1 MFERYTERARKVII
15 LAQDEAVRLKHN
27 YIGTEHLLL
36 GLLREREGIAAK
48 ILESLDVSLEA
59 VRNELENFIDR
70 TEYQGGTEV
79 AFTPRAKR
87 VLELALDETRRLSHK
102 YVGTE
107 HILLGVF
114 REGEGVGAQIL
125 RRLGLDIETVRM
137 RLNQILNENSQQQD
151 PFAPASQPKKESRT
165 PILDEFSRDLTQL
178 AKEGK
183 LDPVIGRE
191 KEIERVIQILS
202 RRTKNNPVL
211 IGEPGVGKTAIVE
224 GLGQKIIKGEVHEIL
239 KNKRVVS
246 LDLAAIVAGTK
257 YRGEFE
263 KRLKKIISEI
273 VQTKEVI
280 LFIDEVHTLVGAG
293 AAEGAIDAANI
304 LKPALAR
311 GELQTIG
318 ATTITEYR
326 KYIEKDSALERRFQ
340 PVYVDEPSIKNS
352 IDILRGIKE
361 RYEEHHR
368 VEIIDEALKA
378 AVYLSQR
385 YISDRYLPDKAID
398 VMDEASSRVRL
409 RATVLPDVLKQM
421 EKQIEETRLKKETS
435 VKQQDFEEAATLRD
449 MEDQLKR
456 KYRKC
461 KDDWLQ
467 QIDTLRPLVTEEDIA
482 AVVAN
487 WTGIPVSRLAIEE
500 KQRLV
505 NMDEEIHKRLIG
517 QDEAVK
523 AVSRAIRRSRAGLK
537 DPRRPIGSFIFLGP
551 SGVGKTELG
560 KALAEFL
567 FGKEDS
573 LITLDMSEYME
584 KHTISRLIGSPP
596 GYIGYDEGGQLT
608 EKVRRHPYSVILF
621 DEIEKA
627 SPEIFNILLQILEEG
642 RLTDAQGR
650 LVDFKNTVIIM
661 TSNLGARMI
670 SSNISIGFGNTIN
683 EGCTYEDIKQKVMEE
698 VKRVFVPEFLNRID
712 ELIVFK
718 PLKQEEIEKIVDLM
732 MKETVKRLAEQFIT
746 IDLSPEAR
754 SKIAKEGYDPNF
766 GARPLRRAIQRMVED
781 PISDLILRGTFKEG
795 DRILVGLEDEVLR
808 FDKMVPLELSL
819 KD

>member
-1 MFERYTERARKVII
+1 M
-15 LAQDEAVRLKHN
+15 
-27 YIGTEHLLL
+27 
-36 GLLREREGIAAK
+36 
-48 ILESLDVSLEA
+48 
-59 VRNELENFIDR
+59 
-70 TEYQGGTEV
+70 
-79 AFTPRAKR
+79 
-87 VLELALDETRRLSHK
+87 
-102 YVGTE
+102 
-107 HILLGVF
+107 
-114 REGEGVGAQIL
+114 
-125 RRLGLDIETVRM
+125 
-137 RLNQILNENSQQQD
+137 
-151 PFAPASQPKKESRT
+151 
-165 PILDEFSRDLTQL
+165 
-178 AKEGK
+178 
-183 LDPVIGRE
+183 
-191 KEIERVIQILS
+191 
-202 RRTKNNPVL
+202 
-211 IGEPGVGKTAIVE
+211 
-224 GLGQKIIKGEVHEIL
+224 
-239 KNKRVVS
+239 
-246 LDLAAIVAGTK
+246 
-257 YRGEFE
+257 
-263 KRLKKIISEI
+263 
-273 VQTKEVI
+273 
-280 LFIDEVHTLVGAG
+280 
-293 AAEGAIDAANI
+293 
-304 LKPALAR
+304 
-311 GELQTIG
+311 
-318 ATTITEYR
+318 
-326 KYIEKDSALERRFQ
+326 
-340 PVYVDEPSIKNS
+340 
-352 IDILRGIKE
+352 
-361 RYEEHHR
+361 
-368 VEIIDEALKA
+368 
-378 AVYLSQR
+378 
-385 YISDRYLPDKAID
+385 
-398 VMDEASSRVRL
+398 
-409 RATVLPDVLKQM
+409 
-421 EKQIEETRLKKETS
+421 S

-449 MEDQLKR
+449 LEDQLKR
-456 KYRKC
+456 KYRKN
-461 KDDWLQ
+461 KDEWLQ
-467 QIDTLRPLVTEEDIA
+467 QIDTMRPLVTEEDIA

-500 KQRLV
+500 KKRLV

-650 LVDFKNTVIIM
+650 QVDFKNTVIIM

-670 SSNISIGFGNTIN
+670 SSNVSIGFGNTTD

-698 VKRVFVPEFLNRID
+698 VRRVFVPEFLNRID

-732 MKETVKRLAEQFIT
+732 MKETVKRLVEQSIT
-746 IDLSPEAR
+746 IELTPEAR

-781 PISDLILRGTFKEG
+781 PISDLILKGTFKEG
-795 DRILVGLEDEVLR
+795 DRILIGVEEEILR
-808 FDKMVPLELSL
+808 FDKMLPLELSL

>member
-1 MFERYTERARKVII
+1 M
-15 LAQDEAVRLKHN
+15 
-27 YIGTEHLLL
+27 
-36 GLLREREGIAAK
+36 
-48 ILESLDVSLEA
+48 
-59 VRNELENFIDR
+59 
-70 TEYQGGTEV
+70 
-79 AFTPRAKR
+79 
-87 VLELALDETRRLSHK
+87 
-102 YVGTE
+102 
-107 HILLGVF
+107 
-114 REGEGVGAQIL
+114 
-125 RRLGLDIETVRM
+125 
-137 RLNQILNENSQQQD
+137 
-151 PFAPASQPKKESRT
+151 
-165 PILDEFSRDLTQL
+165 
-178 AKEGK
+178 
-183 LDPVIGRE
+183 
-191 KEIERVIQILS
+191 
-202 RRTKNNPVL
+202 
-211 IGEPGVGKTAIVE
+211 
-224 GLGQKIIKGEVHEIL
+224 
-239 KNKRVVS
+239 
-246 LDLAAIVAGTK
+246 
-257 YRGEFE
+257 
-263 KRLKKIISEI
+263 
-273 VQTKEVI
+273 
-280 LFIDEVHTLVGAG
+280 
-293 AAEGAIDAANI
+293 
-304 LKPALAR
+304 
-311 GELQTIG
+311 
-318 ATTITEYR
+318 
-326 KYIEKDSALERRFQ
+326 
-340 PVYVDEPSIKNS
+340 
-352 IDILRGIKE
+352 
-361 RYEEHHR
+361 
-368 VEIIDEALKA
+368 
-378 AVYLSQR
+378 
-385 YISDRYLPDKAID
+385 
-398 VMDEASSRVRL
+398 
-409 RATVLPDVLKQM
+409 RATVLPDDLKQM
-421 EKQIEETRLKKETS
+421 EKEIEETRIKKEMS

-449 MEDQLKR
+449 LEDQLKR
-456 KYRKC
+456 KYRKN
-461 KDDWLQ
+461 KDEWLQ
-467 QIDTLRPLVTEEDIA
+467 QIDTMRPLVTEEDIA

-500 KQRLV
+500 KKRLV

-650 LVDFKNTVIIM
+650 QVDFKNTVIIM

-670 SSNISIGFGNTIN
+670 SSNVSIGFGNTTD

-698 VKRVFVPEFLNRID
+698 VRRVFVPEFLNRID

-732 MKETVKRLAEQFIT
+732 MKETVKRLVEQSIT
-746 IDLSPEAR
+746 IELTPEAR

-781 PISDLILRGTFKEG
+781 PISDLILKGTFKEG
-795 DRILVGLEDEVLR
+795 DRILIGVEEEILR
-808 FDKMVPLELSL
+808 FDKMLPLELSL

>member
-70 TEYQGGTEV
+70 TEYQGATEV

-224 GLGQKIIKGEVHEIL
+224 GLGQKIIKGEVHEVL

-409 RATVLPDVLKQM
+409 RATVLPDILKQM

-670 SSNISIGFGNTIN
+670 SSNISIGFGNTTN

>member
-1 MFERYTERARKVII
+1 
-15 LAQDEAVRLKHN
+15 
-27 YIGTEHLLL
+27 
-36 GLLREREGIAAK
+36 
-48 ILESLDVSLEA
+48 
-59 VRNELENFIDR
+59 
-70 TEYQGGTEV
+70 
-79 AFTPRAKR
+79 
-87 VLELALDETRRLSHK
+87 
-102 YVGTE
+102 
-107 HILLGVF
+107 
-114 REGEGVGAQIL
+114 
-125 RRLGLDIETVRM
+125 
-137 RLNQILNENSQQQD
+137 
-151 PFAPASQPKKESRT
+151 
-165 PILDEFSRDLTQL
+165 
-178 AKEGK
+178 
-183 LDPVIGRE
+183 
-191 KEIERVIQILS
+191 
-202 RRTKNNPVL
+202 
-211 IGEPGVGKTAIVE
+211 
-224 GLGQKIIKGEVHEIL
+224 
-239 KNKRVVS
+239 
-246 LDLAAIVAGTK
+246 
-257 YRGEFE
+257 
-263 KRLKKIISEI
+263 
-273 VQTKEVI
+273 
-280 LFIDEVHTLVGAG
+280 
-293 AAEGAIDAANI
+293 
-304 LKPALAR
+304 
-311 GELQTIG
+311 
-318 ATTITEYR
+318 
-326 KYIEKDSALERRFQ
+326 
-340 PVYVDEPSIKNS
+340 
-352 IDILRGIKE
+352 
-361 RYEEHHR
+361 
-368 VEIIDEALKA
+368 
-378 AVYLSQR
+378 
-385 YISDRYLPDKAID
+385 
-398 VMDEASSRVRL
+398 MDEASSRVRL
-409 RATVLPDVLKQM
+409 RATVLPDDLKQM
-421 EKQIEETRLKKETS
+421 EKEIEETRIKKEMS

-449 MEDQLKR
+449 LEDQLKR
-456 KYRKC
+456 KYRKN
-461 KDDWLQ
+461 KDEWLQ
-467 QIDTLRPLVTEEDIA
+467 QIDTMRPLVTEEDIA

-500 KQRLV
+500 KKRLV

-650 LVDFKNTVIIM
+650 QVDFKNTVIIM

-670 SSNISIGFGNTIN
+670 SSNVSIGFGNTTD

-698 VKRVFVPEFLNRID
+698 VRRVFVPEFLNRID

-732 MKETVKRLAEQFIT
+732 MKETVKRLVEQSIT
-746 IDLSPEAR
+746 IELTPEAR

-781 PISDLILRGTFKEG
+781 PISDLILKGTFKEG
-795 DRILVGLEDEVLR
+795 DRILIGVEEEILR
-808 FDKMVPLELSL
+808 FDKMLPLELSL

>member
-48 ILESLDVSLEA
+48 ILESLDISVEA
-59 VRNELENFIDR
+59 VRNELENFVDR
-70 TEYQGGTEV
+70 TEYQGATEV

-114 REGEGVGAQIL
+114 REGDGVGAQIL

-151 PFAPASQPKKESRT
+151 PFAPASQAKRESKT

-191 KEIERVIQILS
+191 REIERVIQILS

-273 VQTKEVI
+273 VQTREII

-311 GELQTIG
+311 GELQAIG

-340 PVYVDEPSIKNS
+340 PVYVDEPSVKSS
-352 IDILRGIKE
+352 IEILRGIKE

-368 VEIIDEALKA
+368 VEIVDEALKA
-378 AVYLSQR
+378 SVHLSQR

-409 RATVLPDVLKQM
+409 RATVLPDDLKQL
-421 EKQIEETRLKKETS
+421 EKEIEETRVKKETS

-449 MEDQLKR
+449 LEDQLKR
-456 KYRKC
+456 KYRKN
-461 KDDWLQ
+461 KDEWLQ
-467 QIDTLRPLVTEEDIA
+467 QIDTMRPLVTEEDIA

-487 WTGIPVSRLAIEE
+487 WTGIPVSRLALEE

-596 GYIGYDEGGQLT
+596 GYVGYDEGGQLT

-650 LVDFKNTVIIM
+650 PVDFKNTVIIM

-670 SSNISIGFGNTIN
+670 SSNVSIGFGNTTD
-683 EGCTYEDIKQKVMEE
+683 EGCTYEDIKHKVMEE

-732 MKETVKRLAEQFIT
+732 MKETIKRLAEQSIT
-746 IDLSPEAR
+746 VELTPEAR
-754 SKIAKEGYDPNF
+754 TKIAKEGYDPNF

-781 PISDLILRGTFKEG
+781 PISDLILKGTFKEG
-795 DRILVGLEDEVLR
+795 DRILIGLEEESLR
-808 FDKMVPLELSL
+808 FDKMLPLELSL

>member
-1 MFERYTERARKVII
+1 MMFERYTERARKVII

-48 ILESLDVSLEA
+48 ILESLDVTIES
-59 VRNELENFIDR
+59 VRNELEGFIEKN
-70 TEYQGGTEV
+70 EYQASTEV
-79 AFTPRAKR
+79 AFTPRSKR
-87 VLELALDETRRLSHK
+87 VLELALDETRRLAHN

-107 HILLGVF
+107 HILLGIL
-114 REGEGVGAQIL
+114 REGDGVGAQIL
-125 RRLGLDIETVRM
+125 RRLGLDIETVRA
-137 RLNQILNENSQQQD
+137 RLTQILNENNQQD
-151 PFAPASQPKKESRT
+151 SLANSPNKRESKT
-165 PILDEFSRDLTQL
+165 PILDEFSRDLTHL
-178 AKEGK
+178 VREGK

-224 GLGQKIIKGEVHEIL
+224 GLAQKIIKGEVHEIL

-263 KRLKKIISEI
+263 KRLKKIITEI
-273 VQTKEVI
+273 VQTREII

-311 GELQTIG
+311 GELQAIG

-340 PVYVDEPSIKNS
+340 PVHVDEPSV
-352 IDILRGIKE
+352 DTTVQILRGIKE

-368 VEIIDEALKA
+368 VDITDEAIEC
-378 AVYLSQR
+378 AVSLSQR
-385 YISDRYLPDKAID
+385 YISDRFLPDKAID
-398 VMDEASSRVRL
+398 VMDEAASRVRL
-409 RATVLPDVLKQM
+409 RATILPEDLKQL
-421 EKQIEETRLKKETS
+421 EKEIEETKLTKETA
-435 VKQQDFEEAATLRD
+435 VKQQDFEEAARLRD
-449 MEDQLKR
+449 LEDQLKR
-456 KYRKC
+456 KYRKN
-461 KDDWLQ
+461 KDDWMQ
-467 QIDTLRPLVTEEDIA
+467 QVDTIRPMVTEEDVA
-482 AVVAN
+482 TVVAN

-505 NMDEEIHKRLIG
+505 NMDEEIHRRLIG
-517 QDEAVK
+517 QEEAVK
-523 AVSRAIRRSRAGLK
+523 AVCRAVRRSRAGLK

-551 SGVGKTELG
+551 SGVGKTELA
-560 KALAEFL
+560 KALSEFI
-567 FGKEDS
+567 FGKEDA
-573 LITLDMSEYME
+573 LLTLDMSEYMD
-584 KHTISRLIGSPP
+584 KFTVSRLVGSPP
-596 GYIGYDEGGQLT
+596 GYVGYEEGGQLT
-608 EKVRRHPYSVILF
+608 EKVRRRPYSVVLF

-650 LVDFKNTVIIM
+650 MVDFKNTIIIM

-670 SSNISIGFGNTIN
+670 SSNVNIGFGEKSGEGLTYN
-683 EGCTYEDIKQKVMEE
+683 EMKQKVMEE
-698 VKRVFVPEFLNRID
+698 VKRVFVPEFLNRVD
-712 ELIVFK
+712 EVIVFK
-718 PLKQEEIEKIVDLM
+718 PLKQEEIEKIVDLLM
-732 MKETVKRLAEQFIT
+732 NETVKRLRDQNMDIE
-746 IDLSPEAR
+746 LSPEAR
-754 SKIAKEGYDPNF
+754 TKIAQGYDPNF
-766 GARPLRRAIQRMVED
+766 GARPLRRAIQRLVED
-781 PISDLILRGTFKEG
+781 PISDSMLRGCFKSG
-795 DRILVGLEDEVLR
+795 DRIFVSMEDQSLR
-808 FDKMVPLELSL
+808 FTKILPLELSL
-819 KD
+819 KN

>member
-1 MFERYTERARKVII
+1 
-15 LAQDEAVRLKHN
+15 
-27 YIGTEHLLL
+27 
-36 GLLREREGIAAK
+36 
-48 ILESLDVSLEA
+48 
-59 VRNELENFIDR
+59 
-70 TEYQGGTEV
+70 
-79 AFTPRAKR
+79 
-87 VLELALDETRRLSHK
+87 
-102 YVGTE
+102 
-107 HILLGVF
+107 
-114 REGEGVGAQIL
+114 
-125 RRLGLDIETVRM
+125 M

-151 PFAPASQPKKESRT
+151 PFAPTSQSKRESKT

-191 KEIERVIQILS
+191 REIERVIQILS

-273 VQTKEVI
+273 VQTREVI

-311 GELQTIG
+311 GELQAIG

-340 PVYVDEPSIKNS
+340 PVYVDEPSVKNS
-352 IDILRGIKE
+352 IEILRGIKE
-361 RYEEHHR
+361 RYEDHHR
-368 VEIIDEALKA
+368 VEIVDEALKA
-378 AVYLSQR
+378 AVHLSQR

-409 RATVLPDVLKQM
+409 RATVLPDDLKQM
-421 EKQIEETRLKKETS
+421 EKEIEETRIKKEMS

-449 MEDQLKR
+449 LEDQLKR
-456 KYRKC
+456 KYRKN
-461 KDDWLQ
+461 KDEWLQ
-467 QIDTLRPLVTEEDIA
+467 QIDTMRPLVTEEDIA

-500 KQRLV
+500 KKRLV

-650 LVDFKNTVIIM
+650 QVDFKNTVIIM

-670 SSNISIGFGNTIN
+670 SSNVSIGFGNTTD

-698 VKRVFVPEFLNRID
+698 VRRVFVPEFLNRID

-732 MKETVKRLAEQFIT
+732 MKETVKRLVEQSIT
-746 IDLSPEAR
+746 IELTPEAR

-781 PISDLILRGTFKEG
+781 PISDLILKGTFKEG
-795 DRILVGLEDEVLR
+795 DRILIGVEEEILR
-808 FDKMVPLELSL
+808 FDKMLPLELSL

>member
-1 MFERYTERARKVII
+1 M
-15 LAQDEAVRLKHN
+15 
-27 YIGTEHLLL
+27 
-36 GLLREREGIAAK
+36 
-48 ILESLDVSLEA
+48 
-59 VRNELENFIDR
+59 
-70 TEYQGGTEV
+70 
-79 AFTPRAKR
+79 
-87 VLELALDETRRLSHK
+87 
-102 YVGTE
+102 
-107 HILLGVF
+107 
-114 REGEGVGAQIL
+114 
-125 RRLGLDIETVRM
+125 
-137 RLNQILNENSQQQD
+137 
-151 PFAPASQPKKESRT
+151 
-165 PILDEFSRDLTQL
+165 
-178 AKEGK
+178 
-183 LDPVIGRE
+183 
-191 KEIERVIQILS
+191 
-202 RRTKNNPVL
+202 
-211 IGEPGVGKTAIVE
+211 
-224 GLGQKIIKGEVHEIL
+224 
-239 KNKRVVS
+239 
-246 LDLAAIVAGTK
+246 
-257 YRGEFE
+257 
-263 KRLKKIISEI
+263 
-273 VQTKEVI
+273 
-280 LFIDEVHTLVGAG
+280 FIDEVHTLVGAG

-311 GELQTIG
+311 GELQAIG

-340 PVYVDEPSIKNS
+340 PVYVDEPSVKNS
-352 IDILRGIKE
+352 IEILRGIKE
-361 RYEEHHR
+361 RYEDHHR
-368 VEIIDEALKA
+368 VEIVDEALKA
-378 AVYLSQR
+378 AVHLSQR

-409 RATVLPDVLKQM
+409 RATVLPDDLKQM
-421 EKQIEETRLKKETS
+421 EKEIEETRIKKEMS

-449 MEDQLKR
+449 LEDQLKR
-456 KYRKC
+456 KYRKN
-461 KDDWLQ
+461 KDEWLQ
-467 QIDTLRPLVTEEDIA
+467 QIDTMRPLVTEEDIA

-500 KQRLV
+500 KKRLV

-650 LVDFKNTVIIM
+650 QVDFKNTVIIM

-670 SSNISIGFGNTIN
+670 SSNVSIGFGNTTD

-698 VKRVFVPEFLNRID
+698 VRRVFVPEFLNRID

-718 PLKQEEIEKIVDLM
+718 PLKHEEIEKIVDLM
-732 MKETVKRLAEQFIT
+732 MKETVKRLVEQSIT
-746 IDLSPEAR
+746 IELTPEAR

-781 PISDLILRGTFKEG
+781 PISDLILKGTFKEG
-795 DRILVGLEDEVLR
+795 DRILIGVEEEILR
-808 FDKMVPLELSL
+808 FDKMLPLELSL

>member
-48 ILESLDVSLEA
+48 ILESLDVSIEA
-59 VRNELENFIDR
+59 VRNELENFVDR
-70 TEYQGGTEV
+70 TEYQGATEV

-114 REGEGVGAQIL
+114 REGDGVGAQIL

-151 PFAPASQPKKESRT
+151 PFAPANQTKKESKT

-191 KEIERVIQILS
+191 REIERVIQILS

-273 VQTKEVI
+273 VQTREVI

-311 GELQTIG
+311 GELQAIG

-340 PVYVDEPSIKNS
+340 PVYVDEPSVKSS
-352 IDILRGIKE
+352 IEILRGIKE
-361 RYEEHHR
+361 RYEDHHR

-409 RATVLPDVLKQM
+409 RATVLPDDLKQM
-421 EKQIEETRLKKETS
+421 EKEIEEIRIKKETS

-449 MEDQLKR
+449 LEDQLKR
-456 KYRKC
+456 KYRKN
-461 KDDWLQ
+461 KDEWLQ
-467 QIDTLRPLVTEEDIA
+467 QIDTMRPLVTEEDIA

-627 SPEIFNILLQILEEG
+627 SPEIFNVLLQILEEG

-650 LVDFKNTVIIM
+650 PVDFKNTVIIM

-670 SSNISIGFGNTIN
+670 SSNISIGFGNTTS
-683 EGCTYEDIKQKVMEE
+683 EGCSYEDIKCKVMEE

-712 ELIVFK
+712 ELIVFR

-732 MKETVKRLAEQFIT
+732 MKETVKRLAEQSIT
-746 IDLSPEAR
+746 IELTPEAR

-781 PISDLILRGTFKEG
+781 PISDLILKGTFKEG
-795 DRILVGLEDEVLR
+795 DRILIGVEDEILR
-808 FDKMVPLELSL
+808 FDKMLPLELSL

>member
-48 ILESLDVSLEA
+48 ILESLDISIEA
-59 VRNELENFIDR
+59 VRNELENFVDR
-70 TEYQGGTEV
+70 TEYQGATEV

-114 REGEGVGAQIL
+114 REGDGVGAQIL

-151 PFAPASQPKKESRT
+151 PFAPTSQSKRESKT

-191 KEIERVIQILS
+191 REIERVIQILS

-273 VQTKEVI
+273 VQTREVI

-311 GELQTIG
+311 GELQAIG

-340 PVYVDEPSIKNS
+340 PVYVDEPSVKNS
-352 IDILRGIKE
+352 IEILRGIKE
-361 RYEEHHR
+361 RYEDHHR
-368 VEIIDEALKA
+368 VEIVDEALKA
-378 AVYLSQR
+378 AVHLSQR

-409 RATVLPDVLKQM
+409 RATVLPDDLKQM
-421 EKQIEETRLKKETS
+421 EKEIEETRIKKEMS

-449 MEDQLKR
+449 LEDQLKR
-456 KYRKC
+456 KYRKN
-461 KDDWLQ
+461 KDEWLQ
-467 QIDTLRPLVTEEDIA
+467 QIDTMRPLVTEEDIA

-500 KQRLV
+500 KKRLV

-650 LVDFKNTVIIM
+650 QVDFKNTVIIM

-670 SSNISIGFGNTIN
+670 SSNVSIGFGNTTD

-698 VKRVFVPEFLNRID
+698 VRRVFVPEFLNRID

-732 MKETVKRLAEQFIT
+732 MKETVKRLVEQSIT
-746 IDLSPEAR
+746 IELTPEAR

-781 PISDLILRGTFKEG
+781 PISDLILKGTFKEG
-795 DRILVGLEDEVLR
+795 DRILIGVEEEILR
-808 FDKMVPLELSL
+808 FDKMLPLELSL